1 MDIQEFLTRGVE
13 NIYPSKDFLEKRLKE
28 GKKLTMYLGIDP
40 TGPSLHLGHTI
51 QLKKLGE
58 WQKMGHKAVLLI
70 GDFTATIGDPTDK
83 LAARKKLTRKE
94 VLENAKLYKKQANA
108 FLNFGLNNPA
118 KIVYNSKWLKKLNF
132 EEVLELLSNMTVDQ
146 ILKRDMFQKRAEE
159 GKPIYLHEFLY
170 PLMQGYDSVALKTD
184 GEIGGND
191 QTFNMLVGRDLMKAI
206 SDKEKFV
213 MTTKMLDDP
222 SGAKMSKTG
231 GNIVRLDES
240 STEMFGKIM
249 SWPDGRVASGFEL
262 LTDISKKEGHPKE
275 MKLDLAEEVV
285 KIYHGVSKARKAR
298 ENFEKTF
305 SQKEIPEEM
314 LEVKTEGLLIGSL
327 LKANILSSKNEFKR
341 LVEQG
346 GITDLDSGEKVTD
359 ANTMAQ
365 QGSKY
370 KVGKKIFVKLI

>member
-1 MDIQEFLTRGVE
+1 
-13 NIYPSKDFLEKRLKE
+13 
-28 GKKLTMYLGIDP
+28 
-40 TGPSLHLGHTI
+40 
-51 QLKKLGE
+51 
-58 WQKMGHKAVLLI
+58 
-70 GDFTATIGDPTDK
+70 
-83 LAARKKLTRKE
+83 
-94 VLENAKLYKKQANA
+94 LYKKQANA

>member
-1 MDIQEFLTRGVE
+1 
-13 NIYPSKDFLEKRLKE
+13 
-28 GKKLTMYLGIDP
+28 
-40 TGPSLHLGHTI
+40 
-51 QLKKLGE
+51 
-58 WQKMGHKAVLLI
+58 
-70 GDFTATIGDPTDK
+70 
-83 LAARKKLTRKE
+83 
-94 VLENAKLYKKQANA
+94 
-108 FLNFGLNNPA
+108 
-118 KIVYNSKWLKKLNF
+118 
-132 EEVLELLSNMTVDQ
+132 
-146 ILKRDMFQKRAEE
+146 
-159 GKPIYLHEFLY
+159 
-170 PLMQGYDSVALKTD
+170 
-184 GEIGGND
+184 
-191 QTFNMLVGRDLMKAI
+191 
-206 SDKEKFV
+206 
-213 MTTKMLDDP
+213 
-222 SGAKMSKTG
+222 
-231 GNIVRLDES
+231 
-240 STEMFGKIM
+240 
-249 SWPDGRVASGFEL
+249 VASGFEL